1 MRTEI
6 RKWIHYFEN
15 IPALMFIALSNYD
28 QIDIDNKVRKCDIS
42 KTEKYRFIVF
52 NNNSIHQLTSL
63 TEGVIFLEIV
73 GYLSG
78 KIYVFVFV
86 IRF

>member
-15 IPALMFIALSNYD
+15 IPALMFIAALSDYD

-42 KTEKYRFIVF
+42 NFK
-52 NNNSIHQLTSL
+52 SIILL
-63 TEGVIFLEIV
+63 
-73 GYLSG
+73 Y
-78 KIYVFVFV
+78 
-86 IRF
+86 